1 MEVGVARWKYVG
13 IRVEDKSNTNNCI
26 RDLVGTIAAY
36 ENGTVEEKISSMKGE
51 VFIILF

>member
-26 RDLVGTIAAY
+26 RDLG
-36 ENGTVEEKISSMKGE
+36 KI
-51 VFIILF
+51 FPIPQQLTFYPNN